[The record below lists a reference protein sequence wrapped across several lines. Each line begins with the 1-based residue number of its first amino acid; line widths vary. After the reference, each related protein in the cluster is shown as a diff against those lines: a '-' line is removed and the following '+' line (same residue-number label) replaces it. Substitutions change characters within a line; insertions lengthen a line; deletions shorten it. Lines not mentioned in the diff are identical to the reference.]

1 MTETTISPN
10 WLLTIYC
17 VLVLLASLA
26 GGWFLLVIRP
36 THTRLQVAVSF
47 VAGLML
53 GIALLHFLPD
63 AAEQLH
69 SLDRT
74 VAWMLGGFLAMFFLQ
89 RFFHFH
95 HHDSPKDDPEDCDKK
110 VVTHGHHE
118 HDHEHGHDHHH
129 DHEHDHTPH
138 AHTLADKSAQQLSWV
153 GTALGLTLH
162 SLLDGIALAASVA
175 AGSHGHER
183 LAGLGVA
190 LVVILHKP
198 FDAMAISTLM
208 TVGGSSRSSRHL
220 LNGLFAL
227 ASPVG
232 AVLFYLGASQFA
244 GSDTAILGCALAFC
258 AGTFLCI
265 ASSDLLPELQFHSHD
280 RFKLSVAL
288 IAGLAVAVLIKQFE
302 AGQSEQGRAH
312 GVTSAEKTN
321 PAVMPCING
330 SFELIVWQVEPSR
343 WLSTPNQGL
352 SATTEVKAPCGIISG
367 PRTKLIITNMAG

>member
-1 MTETTISPN
+1 MSPL

-17 VLVLLASLA
+17 VLVLLASLV
-26 GGWFLLVIRP
+26 GGWLLLIIRP
-36 THTRLQVAVSF
+36 THTRLQMAISF

-63 AAEQLH
+63 ADEQLH

-74 VAWMLGGFLAMFFLQ
+74 VAWLLGGFLVMFFLQ

-95 HHDSPKDDPEDCDKK
+95 HHDSPEGDPEDCDQGQSAP
-110 VVTHGHHE
+110 VDQE
-118 HDHEHGHDHHH
+118 HDQAH
-129 DHEHDHTPH
+129 H

-162 SLLDGIALAASVA
+162 SLLDGLALAASVE
-175 AGSHGHER
+175 AGARGHVP

-198 FDAMAISTLM
+198 FDALAISTLM
-208 TVGGSSRSSRHL
+208 TAGGSSRFSRHV

-227 ASPVG
+227 ASPIG
-232 AVLFYLGASQFA
+232 AVLFYSGASHFA
-244 GSDTAILGCALAFC
+244 NSDAAFLGCTLAFC

-265 ASSDLLPELQFHSHD
+265 SSSDLLPELQFHSHD

-288 IAGLAVAVLIKQFE
+288 LAGLTIAVLIKE
-302 AGQSEQGRAH
+302 LETGEPE
-312 GVTSAEKTN
+312 SAPP
-321 PAVMPCING
+321 PA
-330 SFELIVWQVEPSR
+330 
-343 WLSTPNQGL
+343 
-352 SATTEVKAPCGIISG
+352 
-367 PRTKLIITNMAG
+367 ITQAID